1 MPDGDGRIPDKS
13 GLVPPQLI
21 GAERVKKVYPPLQW
35 WPLRVMNPWH
45 KLGFLVG
52 LVVVNAFV
60 VRVLDLAL
68 PALVVGVITE
78 PFWLAAL
85 IALARSF
92 RGAGEPV
99 QPPRPWWKLTSRPRA
114 GFLLA
119 TMYLLAAVTT
129 LVPVKHHSATNW
141 VAEVDVALLGV
152 AFLNSSIR
160 LTILRRRP
168 Q

>member
-1 MPDGDGRIPDKS
+1 MPNGDGRIPDKS

-52 LVVVNAFV
+52 LVVANALV
-60 VRVLDLAL
+60 VRVLDLVL
-68 PALVVGVITE
+68 PVLVVAIITE

-85 IALARSF
+85 ISLARSF

-99 QPPRPWWKLTSRPRA
+99 LPPRVWWRLTSRPRA

-119 TMYLLAAVTT
+119 TMYLLLALTQFT
-129 LVPVKHHSATNW
+129 PLKHSPTSW
-141 VAEVDVALLGV
+141 VAEIDVLFLGV